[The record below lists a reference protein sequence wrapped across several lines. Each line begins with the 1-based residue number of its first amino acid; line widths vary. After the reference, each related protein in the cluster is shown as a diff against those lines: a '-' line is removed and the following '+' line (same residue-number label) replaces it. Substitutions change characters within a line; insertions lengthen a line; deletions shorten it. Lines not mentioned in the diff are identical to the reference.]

1 MLKAQS
7 PVGLSWLCAKITIFS
22 PTDKKRKAK
31 TIDFLISP
39 IYNPLSSDN
48 RLWFDEFVIFCDLTI
63 PCDLTISQFDDF
75 TISASRQA
83 NLSDNF
89 AVALSGSY
97 SSNFFSS
104 VLCSI
109 FSVPVV
115 FHLFTVLCSPF
126 SILFSL
132 FIVVFH
138 LFSVLFYLFS
148 FFAARKHGQTKN
160 KCAFPNSKAES
171 VKFNCVEVL
180 FS

>member
-7 PVGLSWLCAKITIFS
+7 AVGSSWLCAKITIFS

-31 TIDFLISP
+31 TIDFLISQF
-39 IYNPLSSDN
+39 YNPLSSDN
-48 RLWFDEFVIFCDLTI
+48 RLWFDEFTIPCHLTV

-83 NLSDNF
+83 NISDNF
-89 AVALSGSY
+89 AVALSGS
-97 SSNFFSS
+97 FSS
-104 VLCSI
+104 I
-109 FSVPVV
+109 F
-115 FHLFTVLCSPF
+115 FHLFSTLF
-126 SILFSL
+126 HLFSTL
-132 FIVVFH
+132 FY

-148 FFAARKHGQTKN
+148 FFAAGKHGQTKN
-160 KCAFPNSKAES
+160 KCAFPNPKAES